1 MNVNYL
7 FTDKAPKPIGPYSQA
22 VEVGSFVYISGQ
34 IPLHHESGDVVGD
47 DVTTQSKVA
56 LANLRAILE
65 NAGLDFH
72 SLVKTTVFLT
82 DMNNFSKFNEVYQQE
97 LSGAAPARS
106 VVEVSALPK
115 SVLVEIEAI
124 AYKCK

>member
-1 MNVNYL
+1 MSISYL

-22 VEVGSFVYISGQ
+22 VEAGPFVYISGQ
-34 IPLHHESGDVVGD
+34 IPLHHESGEVIGD
-47 DVTTQSKVA
+47 DIATQTKTA
-56 LANLRAILE
+56 LTNLRAILE

-72 SLVKTTVFLT
+72 SVVKTTVFLT
-82 DMNNFSKFNEVYQQE
+82 DINNFGKFNEIYQQE

-115 SVLVEIEAI
+115 KVLVEIEAV